1 MNQAVLVISG
11 YNIRAVVAFCRWA
24 TAHDVKFHIIAKSK
38 EDPIFLTDYKDY
50 VGYIRDSTQLRHEQ
64 FRTWVDSLCH
74 EHGYHRIIILPS
86 TEYLNRFLLEN
97 RNFIESENCIIPLVD
112 ERLYKNISDKYS
124 FAKLCNAYGLD
135 IPAEF
140 NRIPEQLPFVAKP
153 RANYS
158 AEGNQHIIHLIHN
171 SQDLE
176 NFSSNY
182 EENDYFFQQFIYG
195 RSFYLL
201 AYIGKGGLNNNV
213 FFSQENLMQQAKGG
227 SIILAKHSKF
237 HHNEIA
243 KHYVTML
250 RDQNFFGFVM
260 IEVRLDE
267 SNGQYY
273 MIEANPRLWG
283 PLQFCIDNNIDL
295 LGAMLK
301 DYEFEIFQKL
311 MPCNPTTH
319 YFWSG
324 GLTQQSQPIA
334 YHSYTSDEF
343 VKDFSLLKTQ
353 DIFLR
358 KDTLNLYLKESKDKD
373 AYEYFTFN

>member
-11 YNIRAVVAFCRWA
+11 YNIRAIVAFCRWA
-24 TAHDVKFHIIAKSK
+24 TAHDIKFHIIAKSK
-38 EDPIFLTDYKDY
+38 EDPIFLTDYKDC
-50 VGYIRDSTQLRHEQ
+50 VCLIRDSPKLLHEQ
-64 FRTWVDSLCH
+64 FRTWVDSLCLKY
-74 EHGYHRIIILPS
+74 GYQRIIILPS

-97 RNFIESENCIIPLVD
+97 RNLIESDNCIIPLVD

-124 FAKLCNAYGLD
+124 FAQLCNAYGLD

-140 NRIPEQLPFVAKP
+140 NHIPEQLPFVAKP
-153 RANYS
+153 RSNYS
-158 AEGNQHIIHLIHN
+158 AEGKQLILHLIHN

-176 NFSSNY
+176 NFCSNY
-182 EENDYFFQQFIYG
+182 EINEYFLQQFVSG
-195 RSFYLL
+195 RSFYLF
-201 AYIGKGGLNNNV
+201 AYIGKGGLNNNIL
-213 FFSQENLMQQAKGG
+213 FSQENLMQQAQGG

-237 HHNEIA
+237 HHDEIA

-250 RDQNFFGFVM
+250 RDQNFFGLIM

-267 SNGQYY
+267 SNGHYY

-283 PLQFCIDNNIDL
+283 PLQFCIDNNVDL
-295 LGAMLK
+295 FGAMLG
-301 DYEFEIFQKL
+301 DYGFEISQKL
-311 MPCNPTTH
+311 SSCNPTTH

-334 YHSYTSDEF
+334 YHSYTSDDF
-343 VKDFSLLKTQ
+343 VKDFKWLRTQ

-358 KDTLNLYLKESKDKD
+358 KDTLSLFLKESEVKDTH
-373 AYEYFTFN
+373 EYFPFN